1 MEIGYGKNVGRSKLM
16 QFHARLCVISKDVSF
31 IISLFP
37 YHVTDMF
44 TGKASSN
51 YFRLYYSIFSFVFL
65 TLGSNLICFFFKSTS
80 YVRLNKS

>member
-51 YFRLYYSIFSFVFL
+51 YFRLYYSTFSFVFFN
-65 TLGSNLICFFFKSTS
+65 TRIKSHMF
-80 YVRLNKS
+80 LFQKHLLC